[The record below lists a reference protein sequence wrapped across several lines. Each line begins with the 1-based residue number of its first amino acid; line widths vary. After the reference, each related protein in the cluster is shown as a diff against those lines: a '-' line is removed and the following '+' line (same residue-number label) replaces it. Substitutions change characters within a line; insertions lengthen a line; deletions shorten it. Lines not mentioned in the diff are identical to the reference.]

1 MNLPDLIMLDIETL
15 DVAPTAQLLQIGA
28 VNILKPHFDFVVE
41 ISVRSQQDYFA
52 TASMDTLDFW
62 EGLPEEVKQ
71 RVLCGKTHVKDALR
85 SLACWLPRNA
95 RLFCYGAAFDF
106 PILHHHYHL
115 NGLEIPWNYRD
126 LRCFRTIFAQ
136 HREHFAKAKADMEHD
151 ALSDAK
157 AQAQVFRA
165 IYEAHPEI
173 AL

>member
-28 VNILKPHFDFVVE
+28 VNILKPHFDFEVS
-41 ISVRSQQDYFA
+41 ISIASQQDYFA
-52 TASMDTLDFW
+52 TVSLDTVDFW
-62 EGLPEEVKQ
+62 QGLPEEVKQ
-71 RVLCGKTHVKDALR
+71 RVLYGQTHVQDALR
-85 SLACWLPRNA
+85 VLACWLPRNA

-106 PILHHHYHL
+106 PILHHHYHM
-115 NGLEIPWNYRD
+115 NGLEVPWNYRD
-126 LRCFRTIFAQ
+126 LRCFRTIYAQ
-136 HREHFAKAKADMEHD
+136 HKEHFAKAKAEIEHD
-151 ALSDAK
+151 ALSDAR

>member
-28 VNILKPHFDFVVE
+28 VNILKPHLDFEVS
-41 ISVRSQQDYFA
+41 ISIQSQQDYF
-52 TASMDTLDFW
+52 TTVSLDTVDFW
-62 EGLPEEVKQ
+62 QGLPEEVKQ
-71 RVLCGKTHVKDALR
+71 RVLCGQTHVRDALIGFTR
-85 SLACWLPRNA
+85 WLPEKA
-95 RLFCYGAAFDF
+95 KLFCYGAAFDF

-115 NGLEIPWNYRD
+115 NGWEVPWNYRD

-136 HREHFAKAKADMEHD
+136 HREHFAKAKAEIEHD

>member
-28 VNILKPHFDFVVE
+28 VNILKPHFDFEVS
-41 ISVRSQQDYFA
+41 ISIASQQDYFA
-52 TASMDTLDFW
+52 TVSLDTVDFW
-62 EGLPEEVKQ
+62 QGLPEEVKQ
-71 RVLCGKTHVKDALR
+71 RVLYGQTHVQDALR
-85 SLACWLPRNA
+85 VLACWLPRNA

-106 PILHHHYHL
+106 PILHHHYHM
-115 NGLEIPWNYRD
+115 NGLEVPWNYRD
-126 LRCFRTIFAQ
+126 LRCFRTIYAQ
-136 HREHFAKAKADMEHD
+136 HQEHFAKAKAELAHD
-151 ALSDAK
+151 ALSDAR

>member
-1 MNLPDLIMLDIETL
+1 MNTPDLIMLDIETL

-28 VNILKPHFDFVVE
+28 VNILKPHLDFEVS
-41 ISVRSQQDYFA
+41 ISIASQQDYF
-52 TASMDTLDFW
+52 TTVSLDTVDFW
-62 EGLPEEVKQ
+62 NGLPEEVRQ
-71 RVLCGKTHVKDALR
+71 RVLYGQTHVQDALR
-85 SLACWLPRNA
+85 LLARWLPNGA

-106 PILHHHYHL
+106 PILHHHYYL
-115 NGLEIPWNYRD
+115 NDLELPWNYRD
-126 LRCFRTIFAQ
+126 LRCFRTIYAQ
-136 HREHFAKAKADMEHD
+136 YTAHFADVKAEIEHD

>member
-28 VNILKPHFDFVVE
+28 VNILKPHLDFRIE
-41 ISVRSQQDYFA
+41 ISAQSQQDYFI
-52 TASMDTLDFW
+52 TISTDTLDFW
-62 EGLPEEVKQ
+62 LGLPEEVRQ
-71 RVLCGKTHVKDALR
+71 RVLYGRTHVQDALSCFAR
-85 SLACWLPRNA
+85 WLPKGA
-95 RLFCYGAAFDF
+95 RIFCYGAAFDF
-106 PILHHHYHL
+106 PILHHHYHM
-115 NGLEIPWNYRD
+115 NGLDVPWNYRD

-136 HREHFAKAKADMEHD
+136 HREHFAKAKAELEHD

-157 AQAQVFRA
+157 AQAQIFRA

>member
-1 MNLPDLIMLDIETL
+1 MNTPDLIMLDIETL

-28 VNILKPHFDFVVE
+28 VNILKPHLDFE
-41 ISVRSQQDYFA
+41 ATISVRSQQDYFV
-52 TASMDTLDFW
+52 TVSRDTVDFW
-62 EGLPEEVKQ
+62 QGLPEEVKQ
-71 RVLCGKTHVKDALR
+71 RVFCGKAHVQDALLLFAR
-85 SLACWLPRNA
+85 WLPKGA

-126 LRCFRTIFAQ
+126 LRCFRTIYAQ
-136 HREHFAKAKADMEHD
+136 HREHFAKAKAEIEHD
-151 ALSDAK
+151 ALYDAK

>member
-1 MNLPDLIMLDIETL
+1 MNTPDLIMLDIETL

-28 VNILKPHFDFVVE
+28 VNILKPHLDFEVS
-41 ISVRSQQDYFA
+41 ISIASQQDYF
-52 TASMDTLDFW
+52 TTVSLNTVDFW
-62 EGLPEEVKQ
+62 NGLPEEVRQ
-71 RVLCGKTHVKDALR
+71 RVLYGQTHVQDALR
-85 SLACWLPRNA
+85 MFTRWLPEEA

-115 NGLEIPWNYRD
+115 NDLELPWNYRN
-126 LRCFRTIFAQ
+126 LRCFRTIYAQ
-136 HREHFAKAKADMEHD
+136 HRDHFAKAEAELKHD

>member
-1 MNLPDLIMLDIETL
+1 MSLPDLIMLDIETL

-28 VNILKPHFDFVVE
+28 VNILKPHLDFRIE
-41 ISVRSQQDYFA
+41 ISGQSQQDYF
-52 TASMDTLDFW
+52 TTVSQDTLDFW
-62 EGLPEEVKQ
+62 LGLPEEVKQ
-71 RVLCGKTHVKDALR
+71 RVLYGRTHVQDALR
-85 SLACWLPRNA
+85 MFALWLPERA
-95 RLFCYGAAFDF
+95 KLFCYGAAFDF

-115 NGLEIPWNYRD
+115 NGLEVPWNYRD
-126 LRCFRTIFAQ
+126 LRCFRTIYAQ
-136 HREHFAKAKADMEHD
+136 HKEHFAKAKAELEHD

>member
-1 MNLPDLIMLDIETL
+1 MIPDLIMLDIETL
-15 DVAPTAQLLQIGA
+15 GVAPTAQLLQIGA
-28 VNILKPHFDFVVE
+28 VNILKPHLDFKIE
-41 ISVRSQQDYFA
+41 ISIDSQQDYFA

-62 EGLPEEVKQ
+62 QGLPEEVRK
-71 RVLCGKTHVKDALR
+71 RVLCGQTHVKDALLLFAR
-85 SLACWLPRNA
+85 WLPKNA
-95 RLFCYGAAFDF
+95 RLFCHGASFDF

-115 NGLEIPWNYRD
+115 NGLEVPWNYRD
-126 LRCFRTIFAQ
+126 LRCFRTIYAQ
-136 HREHFAKAKADMEHD
+136 HREHFAKAMAEIAHD